1 LEPDRAS
8 LTARRVAMSRAEHQL
23 VDSPKVLDDPLAIR
37 IIGAQRA
44 ADVRSASGR
53 LGAKFSRYLRAFVVA
68 RSRIAE
74 DELASA
80 VRRGV
85 RQYVIL
91 GAGLD
96 TFAYR
101 NPHRASALRV
111 FEVDHPS
118 TQAWKREQLKEA
130 AISIPDSLTY
140 VPVDFETQA
149 LADRLREAGFNADE
163 PAFFSWLGVTMYL
176 SRAAVMTTLKY
187 VASLPRGS
195 SIVFDY
201 LVSPA
206 SLSFIHRLAL
216 RAVAQRVSAL
226 GEPWQSYFD
235 PESLLSDLK
244 MIGFTHVEDIGPEQ
258 INSRFFSQRT
268 DRLKVAPLGRMMTA
282 QA

>member
-1 LEPDRAS
+1 MQPERAS

-23 VDSPKVLDDPLAIR
+23 LDHPRIFDDSLAMR

-53 LGAKFSRYLRAFVVA
+53 LGATFSRYLRAFVVA

-74 DELASA
+74 DELARA

-118 TQAWKREQLKEA
+118 TQAWKRDQLKEA

-140 VPVDFETQA
+140 VPLDFETQA
-149 LADRLREAGFNADE
+149 LADRLREAGFKANE

-176 SRAAVMTTLKY
+176 SRAAVMTTMKY
-187 VASLPRGS
+187 VASLPS
-195 SIVFDY
+195 SGIVFDY

-206 SLSFIHRLAL
+206 SLNFVHRLAL

-226 GEPWQSYFD
+226 GEPWQLYFD
-235 PESLLSDLK
+235 PESLLSELK
-244 MIGFTHVEDIGPEQ
+244 MIGFTHVEDIGPEE
-258 INSRFFSQRT
+258 INSRFFNQRT